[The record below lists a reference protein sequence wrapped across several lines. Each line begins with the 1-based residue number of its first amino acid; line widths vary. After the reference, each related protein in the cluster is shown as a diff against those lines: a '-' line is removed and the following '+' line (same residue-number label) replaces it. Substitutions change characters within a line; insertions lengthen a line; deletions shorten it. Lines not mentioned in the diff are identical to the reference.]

1 MATEDELDLEYRKEL
16 ARALLS
22 SNQTPADLVNE
33 EIPGMLLAGAPP
45 KHLDIPFPEDLRPEP
60 ISGGQVDINA
70 PLPKADV
77 FVITWTADETDA
89 LASVF
94 TPGFSRD
101 QWHRYRHNFDTPTF
115 KPRIRTGAP
124 AQKAN
129 RLGSWMM
136 TRVGKL
142 RGIVFKSELHLNQDS
157 ISTGDGTAT
166 LPVKDLFLQ
175 VIAEVQPKVVLTI
188 GTAGGVFGEHDLGDV
203 VVTRG
208 AIFRLQDEFKN
219 EAFNFLKDPTKLYSS
234 QWEIPTARL
243 DEATRLMRRFA
254 SHLKEPDFGPPST
267 HYPWDGP
274 LITPKANE
282 PDIILDG
289 RDMPEFHPIITTDFF
304 EFGTSTNGMEKHGC
318 AMEMGDAVLGL
329 VAEELGDAA
338 PKWAVIRNLSDPQI
352 NGNLPTK
359 GKGIPRELDMQ
370 AHWAVWFYESFGYW
384 TSVMGALATW
394 GVIAGLDADNS

>member
-1 MATEDELDLEYRKEL
+1 MATEHELDLDYRKEL

-33 EIPGMLLAGAPP
+33 EIPGMLLAGTPP
-45 KHLDIPFPEDLRPEP
+45 IHLDIPFPDGLRPEP

-70 PLPKADV
+70 PLPKADI
-77 FVITWTADETDA
+77 FVITWTAAETDA

-115 KPRIRTGAP
+115 KPKIRTGAP

-136 TRVGKL
+136 SRVGTQKV
-142 RGIVFKSELHLNQDS
+142 IVFKSELHLNQDS

-188 GTAGGVFGEHDLGDV
+188 GTAGGVFGDHDLGDV
-203 VVTRG
+203 VITRG

-219 EAFNFLKDPTKLYSS
+219 ETFNFMKDPTKVYRS
-234 QWEIPTARL
+234 QWQIPTSRL
-243 DEATRLMRRFA
+243 DEATKLMRRFA

-274 LITPKANE
+274 LITPRANQ

-289 RDMPEFHPIITTDFF
+289 RDMPEFHPIVTTDFF

-329 VAEELGDAA
+329 VAEELGAAA

-394 GVIAGLDADNS
+394 GVIAGLEPGNS